1 MNNTGVPKE
10 RISMYKI
17 PFFSCRIYDSWRQI
31 RACKFHDQR
40 NRRAKEVNTLKFS
53 IKKILSL
60 FKRPLF
66 FIRRSCGNLFF
77 QNKNFYVNDIGNL
90 KQLLLLSRKG
100 NSITYGY
107 IKVLKDLKRDDQ
119 WTEPESM
126 TFLVLTFKKC
136 RLFIN
141 VPCNVPFRSFSCFQR
156 QWRHLLHK
164 ISITGWV
171 VL

>member
-40 NRRAKEVNTLKFS
+40 NSRAKEVNTLKFS
-53 IKKILSL
+53 KKKNLSL

-66 FIRRSCGNLFF
+66 FIRRFYGNLFF
-77 QNKNFYVNDIGNL
+77 QNKNFYVYDIGNL
-90 KQLLLLSRKG
+90 KQLPLLSRKG

-126 TFLVLTFKKC
+126 KFLVLTFKKWG
-136 RLFIN
+136 LFIN
-141 VPCNVPFRSFSCFQR
+141 VPCNVPFRSFSCFPR